1 MWDAVVGVAR
11 AGVWLVMVAA
21 AMRLLPAVDAVVG
34 TVPGTDMAASTSLQ
48 AYQQHVVEVSN
59 SSSSSSQC

>member
-48 AYQQHVVEVSN
+48 DNMHQQSIIVTSN
-59 SSSSSSQC
+59 SSMHL